1 MGLKGRGFKGAAR
14 PLQVVSKSLSQDPDQ
29 YNAKAAH
36 VELASRMRER
46 DPATGPAVGDRI
58 PYVIIKGH
66 KTSKAY
72 ERGEHP
78 RRLCTPGWGW
88 VGQLPTTG

>member
-1 MGLKGRGFKGAAR
+1 VGLKGRGFKGAAR

-78 RRLCTPGWGW
+78 RRLCTTGLGW